1 MFIDIEV
8 LADQWEL
15 EQELI
20 TQLQEELITQL
31 QEELLENPGIFL
43 TEEGEEDDLPF

>member
-1 MFIDIEV
+1 MGIR
-8 LADQWEL
+8 
-15 EQELI
+15 
-20 TQLQEELITQL
+20 TRTNNPT